1 MQFKLF
7 VKTKGHTI
15 FGYSHILSELISG
28 IILSVFLETIYVN
41 NQAIYNLSQG
51 CKLSFS
57 KPSRVSK
64 TGRFVRALYTIGG
77 DRTAPT

>member
-1 MQFKLF
+1 MF
-7 VKTKGHTI
+7 VKTKEHTI
-15 FGYSHILSELISG
+15 YGNSHILSELFSG
-28 IILSVFLETIYVN
+28 IIVSAFLETIYID

-57 KPSRVSK
+57 KPSWVSK